1 MATEGTTDFDPT
13 TEEGQVDINDEEYET
28 LLPDDNVDKQGL
40 FDKLTRKYGRRAR
53 DAMRSLRDKFK
64 SKNPHTPIPEYLQME
79 SLGVR
84 SDLTADL
91 IKDLRER
98 YPSLNLAPLDFQIGD
113 KGQVQVRE
121 SGRKKW
127 HNLYQRKN
135 SHLLNNQLPKGV
147 TNALGTPNLTMLSTS
162 TQKETEVAQRA
173 FIRGV
178 SRPGYKVAL
187 RSAIRLQEECKE
199 KLNQLEVVEEEKS
212 KQLEELPSNSDA
224 TGGLMSHL
232 RRISAEKEALK
243 KEIQEN
249 NITIDDLTR
258 QLDAVTKDEGGITK
272 LLDDFKEDNIALQ
285 SRIEELE
292 EEFIKQ
298 NRLTTA
304 SHTAEI
310 ADFKARLSK
319 LLEEKSSVRNQL
331 KIAVNEAA
339 GKDVELQRLGKELM
353 ESVDRERQVMVDK
366 AVAGEQIRQLQQA
379 VEDLEYEIDR
389 QRVIIEDQT
398 RPEEEREAAKRE
410 IEALQERLVELQT
423 QIEGKE
429 KELGLTTK
437 EKVKRA
443 LLKYGIPLAF
453 AVAISSVVGVILSA
467 LKATGAGVKKLG
479 SGLTDLGKKMA
490 AGLPGLLGSVVSLA
504 LRAGGELLKFVGNNI
519 WILVVAIGVVLL
531 KKMKS

>member
-1 MATEGTTDFDPT
+1 
-13 TEEGQVDINDEEYET
+13 
-28 LLPDDNVDKQGL
+28 
-40 FDKLTRKYGRRAR
+40 
-53 DAMRSLRDKFK
+53 
-64 SKNPHTPIPEYLQME
+64 
-79 SLGVR
+79 
-84 SDLTADL
+84 
-91 IKDLRER
+91 
-98 YPSLNLAPLDFQIGD
+98 
-113 KGQVQVRE
+113 
-121 SGRKKW
+121 
-127 HNLYQRKN
+127 
-135 SHLLNNQLPKGV
+135 
-147 TNALGTPNLTMLSTS
+147 MLSTL

-178 SRPGYKVAL
+178 SKPGYKDAL
-187 RSAIRLQEECKE
+187 RSAIRLQEECQE
-199 KLNQLEVVEEEKS
+199 KLNQLEAVEEEKS

-224 TGGLMSHL
+224 TGGLMSYL

-249 NITIDDLTR
+249 NITIDDLTH

-304 SHTAEI
+304 SHAAEI
-310 ADFKARLSK
+310 ADFRARLSK
-319 LLEEKSSVRNQL
+319 LLEEKSSVRNQ
-331 KIAVNEAA
+331 
-339 GKDVELQRLGKELM
+339 LQRLGKELM

-429 KELGLTTK
+429 RELGLTTK
-437 EKVKRA
+437 EKIKK
-443 LLKYGIPLAF
+443 LLVKYGVPLAF

-479 SGLTDLGKKMA
+479 NGLTDLGKKMA
-490 AGLPGLLGSVVSLA
+490 AGLPGLLGSVLGLA

-531 KKMKS
+531 KKMKG